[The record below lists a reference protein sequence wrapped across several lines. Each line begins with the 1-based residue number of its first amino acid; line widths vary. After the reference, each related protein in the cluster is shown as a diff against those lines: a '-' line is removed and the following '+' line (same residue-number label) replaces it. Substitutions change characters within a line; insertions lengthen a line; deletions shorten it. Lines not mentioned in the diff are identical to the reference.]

1 MLFRS
6 YFFGPDGP
14 GDHPP
19 EGWTPPLGP
28 ALHHHAAHPGHYH
41 HHHDHCADECD
52 DQLPVAAAVGR
63 GLPGDGFYVTISDPD
78 TCTETYLEGWHKDNV
93 TGELTREWKSLN
105 INGGE
110 LSYQY
115 NLRPFTNPQCFTITF
130 IYRRPGRC
138 EWSWTTPA
146 IPYVWDANGDGEPDV
161 DGIIGSGVGDIYIRT
176 AATDHPDI
184 INEIDPVD
192 DAWNERLHFP
202 PGTFAEDY
210 NAPKPLSPWSATITF
225 GFQGGDVLVPNIYDL
240 ADITGWSPDVMWQ
253 VTAGKKGQ
261 FDGSD
266 NIKDY
271 IDDQLGFPP
280 GVLPGDG
287 GTIPVYQFII
297 NMMND
302 LFGKIYNPYP
312 GAQPTQPSPPG
323 PPSGRVND
331 DGTITWTSPVS
342 DKIAIGNMNLYGGSN
357 MENWIKT
364 DEDGDN
370 DVRAM

>member
-1 MLFRS
+1 MHID
-6 YFFGPDGP
+6 YFFGPEGP

-19 EGWTPPLGP
+19 AGWDWHRDHYCHD
-28 ALHHHAAHPGHYH
+28 HHH
-41 HHHDHCADECD
+41 HHHDCCADECD
-52 DQLPVAAAVGR
+52 DQLPSIANVGR
-63 GLPGDGFYVTISDPD
+63 GLQGDSFYVTISDPD
-78 TCTETYLEGWHKDNV
+78 SCTETYLQGWRKDSASGDIV
-93 TGELTREWKSLN
+93 KEWESLN

-110 LSYQY
+110 LYYQY
-115 NLRPFTNPQCFTITF
+115 NLRPYTAPQTFTITF

-176 AATDHPDI
+176 AAFEHDDI
-184 INEIDPVD
+184 IDNKNPVD

-210 NAPKPLSPWSATITF
+210 NAPKPLEPWSATITF

-240 ADITGWSPDVMWQ
+240 ADITGWSPDVMWN
-253 VTAGKKGQ
+253 VTAGNKGY

-302 LFGKIYNPYP
+302 LFNKIYNPYP
-312 GAQPTQPSPPG
+312 SAQPTNPSPTGAPA
-323 PPSGRVND
+323 GRVND
-331 DGTITWTSPVS
+331 DGTITWTTPAS
-342 DKIAIGNMNLYGGSN
+342 DKIAIGNMNLYGGDQ
-357 MENWIKT
+357 MENWILT
-364 DEDGDN
+364 DDPGDN
-370 DVRAM
+370 DVKAR